1 MRLKSRAINVRS
13 LAHRDRKRDGSE
25 HGSSSKNSSSS
36 SSSEEEEEESEDE
49 AEPSIRFFDRCAKGR
64 GRFLYAVPMNKKVP
78 PVRFLHEV
86 ERELLAMSNAVTAV
100 AQRRRHNLEFREL
113 KQRDHVMAVV
123 AGNPRTLALLRRFQ
137 IRYIFRYVCLHLSVR
152 GVRLGSHLRTCIST
166 HTSLSLAVLLS
177 SLSPSLRSL
186 LSIRLMKL
194 LARKRKETS
203 AASVAGAV
211 KSVML
216 KEGYQRERINK
227 LLREQC
233 TRWRSRRFYRELRRP
248 PPP

>member
-1 MRLKSRAINVRS
+1 LLLRWPVSETHSSFLSSLCSFYLSLTHLLYQSYNCTIPSFLSSADRADTIAEIATKLAGGLTPVRASSPLSSPSSPSRPPQSILRSASRGALMRLKSRAINVRS

-36 SSSEEEEEESEDE
+36 RGSEEEEEESEDE

-123 AGNPRTLALLRRFQ
+123 AGNPRTLAMLRRFQ
-137 IRYIFRYVCLHLSVR
+137 IRYIFRYVE
-152 GVRLGSHLRTCIST
+152 
-166 HTSLSLAVLLS
+166 A
-177 SLSPSLRSL
+177 
-186 LSIRLMKL
+186 
-194 LARKRKETS
+194 
-203 AASVAGAV
+203 
-211 KSVML
+211 
-216 KEGYQRERINK
+216 
-227 LLREQC
+227 
-233 TRWRSRRFYRELRRP
+233 
-248 PPP
+248 